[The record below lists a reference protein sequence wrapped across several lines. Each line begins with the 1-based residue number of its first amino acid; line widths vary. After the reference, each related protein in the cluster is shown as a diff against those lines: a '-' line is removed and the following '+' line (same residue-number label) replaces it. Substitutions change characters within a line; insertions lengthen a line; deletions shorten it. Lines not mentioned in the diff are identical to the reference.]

1 MKSYIKSLYNY
12 MALPL
17 EDMTEIVTKE
27 ELEESL
33 QNDIKATLLENRAF
47 TEASTVEKGDVVVL
61 SIKSELPR
69 FNKPEI
75 TLTVGL
81 NLFNKEFEEKLLG
94 HGVNEAFTVA
104 VNGGEAAVVIKG
116 CKRLSVPELDDA
128 FVKALGIGNV
138 ETVSQYTAYLTEKYL
153 NFYQENYVSW
163 YAEQLFAEV
172 CDKSDLYI
180 DPEEFEQSYAVWKRL
195 QAEEREFHNMSILEN
210 YEGEQE
216 EMERQDVLNILQI
229 YSVYCLLSGE
239 DYRAFAFAL
248 SDTERLGSIRN
259 KVMKPLENYLK
270 DKVIIKLEEK

>member
-17 EDMTEIVTKE
+17 EDMTQVVTKE
-27 ELEESL
+27 ELAESL
-33 QNDIKATLLENRAF
+33 QNDIKTTLLENRSF
-47 TEASTVEKGDVVVL
+47 TEVPAVEKGDVVVL
-61 SIKSELPR
+61 SIESKLPR

-94 HGVNEAFTVA
+94 REVNEAFTVS
-104 VNGGEAAVVIKG
+104 VNGGEAAVVIKS
-116 CKRLSVPELDDA
+116 CKRLSVPKLDDA
-128 FVKALGIGNV
+128 FVKALGISNV
-138 ETVSQYTAYLTEKYL
+138 ETVSQYTEYLTEKYL
-153 NFYQENYVSW
+153 NFYQVNYVSW

-180 DPEEFEQSYAVWKRL
+180 DPEEFEGMYAVWKRL

-239 DYRAFAFAL
+239 DYRAFEVEL
-248 SDTERLGSIRN
+248 TDTERLGNIRE

-270 DKVIIKLEEK
+270 DKVKIISEEE

>member
-17 EDMTEIVTKE
+17 EDMTQVVTKE

-33 QNDIKATLLENRAF
+33 QNDIKTTLFENRSF
-47 TEASTVEKGDVVVL
+47 TEVTIVEKGDVVVL
-61 SIKSELPR
+61 STESELPR

-94 HGVNEAFTVA
+94 RSVNEAFTVI
-104 VNGGEAAVVIKG
+104 VNESEISVVIKG

-128 FVKALGIGNV
+128 FVKALGIGGV

-163 YAEQLFAEV
+163 YADQLFAEV

-180 DPEEFEQSYAVWKRL
+180 DPEEFEQMCAVWKRL

-216 EMERQDVLNILQI
+216 EMERFE
-229 YSVYCLLSGE
+229 SV
-239 DYRAFAFAL
+239 
-248 SDTERLGSIRN
+248 RN
-259 KVMKPLENYLK
+259 MVMKPLENYLK
-270 DKVIIKLEEK
+270 DKVKIKSEEE

>member
-1 MKSYIKSLYNY
+1 

-17 EDMTEIVTKE
+17 EDMTQVVTKE

-33 QNDIKATLLENRAF
+33 QNDIKTTLFENRSF
-47 TEASTVEKGDVVVL
+47 IEASTVEKGDVVVL
-61 SIKSELPR
+61 STESELPR

-94 HGVNEAFTVA
+94 RGVNEAFTVS
-104 VNGGEAAVVIKG
+104 VSSGEAAVVIKS
-116 CKRLSVPELDDA
+116 CKRLSVPKLEDA
-128 FVKALGIGNV
+128 FVKALGIGGV
-138 ETVSQYTAYLTEKYL
+138 ETVSQYTEYLTEKYL
-153 NFYQENYVSW
+153 SFYQENYVSW
-163 YAEQLFAEV
+163 YAEQLFAEL

-180 DPEEFEQSYAVWKRL
+180 DPEEFERMYAVWKRL

-229 YSVYCLLSGE
+229 CCVYCLLSGE
-239 DYRAFAFAL
+239 DHRRFEL
-248 SDTERLGSIRN
+248 ELTDTEWLGSIRK

-270 DKVIIKLEEK
+270 DKVKIITEEE

>member
-1 MKSYIKSLYNY
+1 MKTYIKSLYNY

-17 EDMTEIVTKE
+17 EDMTQVVTKE

-33 QNDIKATLLENRAF
+33 QNDIKTTLLENRTF
-47 TEASTVEKGDVVVL
+47 IEVPTVEKGDVVVL
-61 SIKSELPR
+61 SIESELPR

-94 HGVNEAFTVA
+94 RSVNEAFTVA
-104 VNGGEAAVVIKG
+104 VNSGEAAVVIKN
-116 CKRLSVPELDDA
+116 CKRLSVPKLDDA
-128 FVKALGIGNV
+128 FVQALGISNV
-138 ETVSQYTAYLTEKYL
+138 ETVSQYTGYLTEKHL
-153 NFYQENYVSW
+153 NFYQVNYVSW
-163 YAEQLFAEV
+163 YANQFFAEV

-180 DPEEFEQSYAVWKRL
+180 DPEEFEQMYAIWKRL
-195 QAEEREFHNMSILEN
+195 QAEGREFHNMSILEN

-229 YSVYCLLSGE
+229 YSMYCLLSGE
-239 DYRAFAFAL
+239 DYRTFAFEL
-248 SDTERLGSIRN
+248 TDTERFESVRN

-270 DKVIIKLEEK
+270 DKVKIQLEEE